1 MLAFTILLREWWKSL
16 DKTEQRIMM
25 ETVFCPP
32 RKERRGAGRSN
43 HVRIWW
49 RRFDLTKRKAK

>member
-25 ETVFCPP
+25 ETVFCPA
-32 RKERRGAGRSN
+32 KKGRRSERSN
-43 HVRIWW
+43 RVR
-49 RRFDLTKRKAK
+49 DLVEVL

>member
-1 MLAFTILLREWWKSL
+1 MKTPKRLTGKEMLAFTITLREWWKSL

-32 RKERRGAGRSN
+32 QRGRS
-43 HVRIWW
+43 RS
-49 RRFDLTKRKAK
+49 